1 MAKVKQKTN
10 KTATKRFKLT
20 GTGKITRRKSYNNH
34 MFFNKSASQ
43 KRRLEQEPV
52 LSDTERTRV
61 CRMLAIPT
69 GGMCNDPGFLN
80 RRRAARAAK
89 RKAAEEITQVRS
101 KLNL

>member
-10 KTATKRFKLT
+10 KTATKRFKIT
-20 GTGKITRRKSYNNH
+20 GSGKITRRKSYNNH

-43 KRRLEQEPV
+43 KRRLEQTPV

-69 GGMCNDPGFLN
+69 GGMENDPGH
-80 RRRAARAAK
+80 RARVMAARAEK
-89 RKAAEEITQVRS
+89 REQAAEVKKVRA